1 MPDNSEAWLNRAKA
15 VLTDRASQ
23 SEAIQFAVSLL
34 VAMYGPRSPQLDGFN
49 NGLAQIAKSAKAGS
63 DVLFFQH
70 RHATGA
76 IRNVIAEIEGGLIVR
91 LRTQVAGEVFSELVA
106 LGKEILQ
113 GGSDA
118 SKNVSAVLIA
128 AAFEDLMRRMGSELA
143 GLVGRPKL
151 DEVLSTLKDAGIT
164 KGGEVGVAQ
173 SFLKFRNDSLHAD
186 WANVSRAQ
194 VEACAAFIEA
204 MLLKHF
210 S

>member
-1 MPDNSEAWLNRAKA
+1 
-15 VLTDRASQ
+15 
-23 SEAIQFAVSLL
+23 
-34 VAMYGPRSPQLDGFN
+34 
-49 NGLAQIAKSAKAGS
+49 
-63 DVLFFQH
+63 
-70 RHATGA
+70 
-76 IRNVIAEIEGGLIVR
+76 
-91 LRTQVAGEVFSELVA
+91 
-106 LGKEILQ
+106 
-113 GGSDA
+113 
-118 SKNVSAVLIA
+118 
-128 AAFEDLMRRMGSELA
+128 MRRMGSELA